1 MSDQNEKNLNQPEEG
16 QDDFSS
22 MSIDEL
28 IASTKEE
35 IARIDQMMG
44 TSRLPQQEDAQEPA
58 PQQGAPQAGEVSL
71 DDETDDKAKP
81 SQSEPFEP
89 KLPEE
94 YADLSLDS
102 DEQPEQDE
110 QPQRA
115 HLAAGV
121 KVLLYVCCVLAASV
135 LLAVFGWRLA
145 DDVLALTKPDEEI
158 TITVPENATV
168 ADVSRELKE
177 KGLIEYEW
185 LFRFYCLYSHAE
197 RKIQPGTYELNHLYD
212 YHALVNG
219 MTPSAG
225 VRATTEV
232 TIPEGYECEDIFALL
247 EEAGVASAADL
258 EQAAANYEF
267 DYAFLQDLPYGDK
280 NRLEGYLF
288 PDTYQFYLNDKPEN
302 VLGRFLRNFESKI
315 TDDMYAALDELNAKL
330 EEKMRANGFEESEIE
345 SAKLSFH
352 DVVIVASLV
361 EKETAKTSESASIA
375 SVIYNRLCSKLYPC
389 LQIDATIQYALD
401 ERKEVLSNAD
411 KAIISPYNTYTNA
424 GLPAGPIANPGINS
438 IRAALYPA
446 DTDYYFY
453 ALGEDGVHK
462 FSKTYYEH
470 QDFLASLA
478 GETADEEI
486 GGDAQQDT
494 GAEGNDADAQPD
506 AAGTEDGGNG
516 NGKKTGASLPG
527 GRYGK
532 AADGGFIRR
541 RCGLSGGYKLR
552 YALVHRKFYA

>member
-1 MSDQNEKNLNQPEEG
+1 M
-16 QDDFSS
+16 
-22 MSIDEL
+22 
-28 IASTKEE
+28 
-35 IARIDQMMG
+35 R
-44 TSRLPQQEDAQEPA
+44 QEPA

-102 DEQPEQDE
+102 DEHPEQDE

-225 VRATTEV
+225 CAGDDRGHHPRGLRVR
-232 TIPEGYECEDIFALL
+232 GYF
-247 EEAGVASAADL
+247 
-258 EQAAANYEF
+258 
-267 DYAFLQDLPYGDK
+267 
-280 NRLEGYLF
+280 
-288 PDTYQFYLNDKPEN
+288 
-302 VLGRFLRNFESKI
+302 
-315 TDDMYAALDELNAKL
+315 
-330 EEKMRANGFEESEIE
+330 
-345 SAKLSFH
+345 
-352 DVVIVASLV
+352 
-361 EKETAKTSESASIA
+361 
-375 SVIYNRLCSKLYPC
+375 
-389 LQIDATIQYALD
+389 
-401 ERKEVLSNAD
+401 
-411 KAIISPYNTYTNA
+411 
-424 GLPAGPIANPGINS
+424 
-438 IRAALYPA
+438 RAA
-446 DTDYYFY
+446 
-453 ALGEDGVHK
+453 GRSGR
-462 FSKTYYEH
+462 
-470 QDFLASLA
+470 
-478 GETADEEI
+478 
-486 GGDAQQDT
+486 
-494 GAEGNDADAQPD
+494 
-506 AAGTEDGGNG
+506 
-516 NGKKTGASLPG
+516 GK
-527 GRYGK
+527 
-532 AADGGFIRR
+532 RR
-541 RCGLSGGYKLR
+541 RFGAGGGKLR
-552 YALVHRKFYA
+552 I

>member
-1 MSDQNEKNLNQPEEG
+1 M
-16 QDDFSS
+16 
-22 MSIDEL
+22 
-28 IASTKEE
+28 
-35 IARIDQMMG
+35 
-44 TSRLPQQEDAQEPA
+44 
-58 PQQGAPQAGEVSL
+58 SL
-71 DDETDDKAKP
+71 DDGAENPEEPK
-81 SQSEPFEP
+81 QQEPFEP

-94 YADLSLDS
+94 YADLSLDA
-102 DEQPEQDE
+102 DEEPAGDDE
-110 QPQRA
+110 AQRPR
-115 HLAAGV
+115 LAPGI

-135 LLAVFGWRLA
+135 LLAVVGWRLA

-219 MTPSAG
+219 MTPSTG
-225 VRATTEV
+225 LRATTEV

-247 EEAGVASAADL
+247 EEAGVSTVSEL
-258 EQAAANYEF
+258 EQAAARYEF
-267 DYAFLQDLPYGDK
+267 DYSFLQDLPYGDK
-280 NRLEGYLF
+280 NR
-288 PDTYQFYLNDKPEN
+288 
-302 VLGRFLRNFESKI
+302 
-315 TDDMYAALDELNAKL
+315 
-330 EEKMRANGFEESEIE
+330 
-345 SAKLSFH
+345 
-352 DVVIVASLV
+352 
-361 EKETAKTSESASIA
+361 
-375 SVIYNRLCSKLYPC
+375 LYPC

-453 ALGEDGVHK
+453 ALGSDGVHK

-470 QDFLASLA
+470 QDFLASLEGDSA
-478 GETADEEI
+478 SDAAPDEQADAETGDASADADANGEASTD
-486 GGDAQQDT
+486 GGDA
-494 GAEGNDADAQPD
+494 N
-506 AAGTEDGGNG
+506 GT
-516 NGKKTGASLPG
+516 
-527 GRYGK
+527 
-532 AADGGFIRR
+532 
-541 RCGLSGGYKLR
+541 
-552 YALVHRKFYA
+552 

>member
-1 MSDQNEKNLNQPEEG
+1 MSDHEEKKLDGFEDG
-16 QDDFSS
+16 ADDFSS

-28 IASTKEE
+28 IASTKAD
-35 IARIDQMMG
+35 IARVDRMMG
-44 TSRLPQQEDAQEPA
+44 TSRLPDTKQDENADASDAPA
-58 PQQGAPQAGEVSL
+58 PDAGEVSL
-71 DDETDDKAKP
+71 DDGEDAAQGAASAP
-81 SQSEPFEP
+81 APFEP

-94 YADLSLDS
+94 YADLSLDGGQQEE
-102 DEQPEQDE
+102 DAPEE
-110 QPQRA
+110 EEKPR
-115 HLAAGV
+115 LAPGL

-135 LLAVFGWRLA
+135 ILAVVGWRLA
-145 DDVLALTKPDEEI
+145 DDVLALTKPDEEV

-168 ADVSRELKE
+168 ADVSRELK
-177 KGLIEYEW
+177 KQGLIEYEW

-225 VRATTEV
+225 VRATTEL
-232 TIPEGYECEDIFALL
+232 TIPEGFECEDIFALL
-247 EEAGVASAADL
+247 ADAGVASVADL
-258 EQAAANYEF
+258 EQAAAEYEF
-267 DYAFLQDLPYGDK
+267 DYEFLQDLPYGDK

-288 PDTYQFYLNDKPEN
+288 PDTYQFYLNDKPED
-302 VLGRFLRNFESKI
+302 VLGRFLRNFDSKI
-315 TDDMYAALDELNAKL
+315 TDDMYAALSDLNDKL
-330 EEKMRANGFEESEIE
+330 AAKMRLNGFDETEIAD
-345 SAKLSFH
+345 AKLSFH
-352 DVVIVASLV
+352 DVIIVASLV

-389 LQIDATIQYALD
+389 LQIDATIQYALE

-453 ALGEDGVHK
+453 ALGNDGVHK

-470 QDFLASLA
+470 QDFLASLSGDA
-478 GETADEEI
+478 ADEE
-486 GGDAQQDT
+486 
-494 GAEGNDADAQPD
+494 
-506 AAGTEDGGNG
+506 GTSE
-516 NGKKTGASLPG
+516 
-527 GRYGK
+527 
-532 AADGGFIRR
+532 AADGETGEQTDEQTEADT
-541 RCGLSGGYKLR
+541 GTQADGGTQDD
-552 YALVHRKFYA
+552 A

>member
-1 MSDQNEKNLNQPEEG
+1 MSDHEEKKLDSFDDSM
-16 QDDFSS
+16 DDFSS

-28 IASTKEE
+28 IASTKAD
-35 IARIDQMMG
+35 IARVDRMMG
-44 TSRLPQQEDAQEPA
+44 TSRLPDAQEDESEPSPDA
-58 PQQGAPQAGEVSL
+58 PVPDAGEVTL
-71 DDETDDKAKP
+71 DDGEEP
-81 SQSEPFEP
+81 SQSAQPAPEPFEP

-102 DEQPEQDE
+102 EQTEDTPEE
-110 QPQRA
+110 PEKPR
-115 HLAAGV
+115 LAAGL

-135 LLAVFGWRLA
+135 ILAVVGWRLA
-145 DDVLALTKPDEEI
+145 DDVLALTKPDEEV

-168 ADVSRELKE
+168 ADVSRELK
-177 KGLIEYEW
+177 KQGLIEYEW

-225 VRATTEV
+225 VRATTEL

-247 EEAGVASAADL
+247 ADAGVASVADL
-258 EQAAANYEF
+258 EKAAAEYEF

-288 PDTYQFYLNDKPEN
+288 PDTYQFYLNDKPED
-302 VLGRFLRNFESKI
+302 VLGRFLRNFDSKI
-315 TDDMYAALDELNAKL
+315 TDDMYAALDDLNEKL
-330 EEKMRANGFEESEIE
+330 AARMRQNGFDETEIAD
-345 SAKLSFH
+345 AKLSFH
-352 DVVIVASLV
+352 DVITVASLV

-389 LQIDATIQYALD
+389 LQIDATIQYALE

-453 ALGEDGVHK
+453 ALGNDGVHK

-470 QDFLASLA
+470 QDFLASLSGDTTDEEQTSEA
-478 GETADEEI
+478 DGETNADSA
-486 GGDAQQDT
+486 DASSQA
-494 GAEGNDADAQPD
+494 GANADAQ
-506 AAGTEDGGNG
+506 
-516 NGKKTGASLPG
+516 
-527 GRYGK
+527 
-532 AADGGFIRR
+532 ADGGTQD
-541 RCGLSGGYKLR
+541 
-552 YALVHRKFYA
+552 AA

>member
-1 MSDQNEKNLNQPEEG
+1 MSDHEEKNVNQPEEE
-16 QDDFSS
+16 QFDFSS

-35 IARIDQMMG
+35 IERIDRMMG
-44 TSRLPQQEDAQEPA
+44 TGRLPEQEEPA
-58 PQQGAPQAGEVSL
+58 ESAEAPQDEPQAGEVSL
-71 DDETDDKAKP
+71 EEDAPQEKSPAQEP
-81 SQSEPFEP
+81 EPFEP
-89 KLPEE
+89 KLPDE
-94 YADLSLDS
+94 YADLSL
-102 DEQPEQDE
+102 EQDAEPEDE
-110 QPQRA
+110 QPQKPR
-115 HLAAGV
+115 LAPGI

-135 LLAVFGWRLA
+135 LLAVCGWRLA

-158 TITVPENATV
+158 TITVPENATI
-168 ADVSRELKE
+168 ADVSHALKD

-219 MTPSAG
+219 MTPNAG

-247 EEAGVASAADL
+247 EEAGVSTAEELEKTAA
-258 EQAAANYEF
+258 EYEF
-267 DYAFLQDLPYGDK
+267 DYEFLKELPYGDK

-302 VLGRFLRNFESKI
+302 VLGKFLRNFESKI
-315 TDDMYAALDELNAKL
+315 TDEMYAELETLNTKL
-330 EEKMRANGFEESEIE
+330 ADKMRANSFTEQEI
-345 SAKLSFH
+345 ADVKLTFH
-352 DVVIVASLV
+352 DVIIVASLV

-389 LQIDATIQYALD
+389 LQIDATIQYALE

-446 DTDYYFY
+446 DTEYYFY

-470 QDFLASLA
+470 QDFLASL
-478 GETADEEI
+478 GEDTTDAEDASDGVAADAAADE
-486 GGDAQQDT
+486 T
-494 GAEGNDADAQPD
+494 SAEADAG
-506 AAGTEDGGNG
+506 AAASTDGGN
-516 NGKKTGASLPG
+516 TDGA
-527 GRYGK
+527 
-532 AADGGFIRR
+532 
-541 RCGLSGGYKLR
+541 
-552 YALVHRKFYA
+552 

>member
-1 MSDQNEKNLNQPEEG
+1 MSDHEDQVVNQPEDG

-44 TSRLPQQEDAQEPA
+44 TSRLPDSDEAQQEQEMPDD
-58 PQQGAPQAGEVSL
+58 APQAGEVSL
-71 DDETDDKAKP
+71 EEDGAPEDASAKK
-81 SQSEPFEP
+81 QEPFEP

-94 YADLSLDS
+94 YADLSLEPE
-102 DEQPEQDE
+102 EQEAPEE
-110 QPQRA
+110 PRGV

-121 KVLLYVCCVLAASV
+121 KVLLYVCCVLAASI

-168 ADVSRELKE
+168 ADVSRELKD

-247 EEAGVASAADL
+247 EEAGVARVQDL
-258 EQAAANYEF
+258 EQAAASYEF
-267 DYAFLQDLPYGDK
+267 DYSFLQDLPYGDK

-302 VLGRFLRNFESKI
+302 VLGKFLRNFESKI
-315 TDDMYAALDELNAKL
+315 TDDMYAALDDLNVRLA
-330 EEKMRANGFEESEIE
+330 ERMRANGFEEQEIE
-345 SAKLSFH
+345 DAKLSFH
-352 DVVIVASLV
+352 DVMIVASLV

-453 ALGEDGVHK
+453 ALGTDGVHK

-470 QDFLASLA
+470 QDFLASLEGDA
-478 GETADEEI
+478 ADEEA
-486 GGDAQQDT
+486 DAASDGET
-494 GAEGNDADAQPD
+494 GAEPGDADAD
-506 AAGTEDGGNG
+506 AGGEASTDGGNA
-516 NGKKTGASLPG
+516 NGT
-527 GRYGK
+527 
-532 AADGGFIRR
+532 
-541 RCGLSGGYKLR
+541 
-552 YALVHRKFYA
+552 

>member
-1 MSDQNEKNLNQPEEG
+1 MSDHEEKKLDSFDDSM
-16 QDDFSS
+16 DDFSS

-28 IASTKEE
+28 IASTKAD
-35 IARIDQMMG
+35 IARVDRMMG
-44 TSRLPQQEDAQEPA
+44 TSRLPDTQEDESEPSPDA
-58 PQQGAPQAGEVSL
+58 PVPDAGEVTL
-71 DDETDDKAKP
+71 DDGEEP
-81 SQSEPFEP
+81 SQSAQPAPEPFEP

-102 DEQPEQDE
+102 EQTEDTPEE
-110 QPQRA
+110 PERPR
-115 HLAAGV
+115 LAAGI

-135 LLAVFGWRLA
+135 ILAVVGWRLA
-145 DDVLALTKPDEEI
+145 DDVLALTKPDEEV

-168 ADVSRELKE
+168 ADVSRELK
-177 KGLIEYEW
+177 KQGLIEYEW

-225 VRATTEV
+225 VRATTEL

-247 EEAGVASAADL
+247 ADAGVASVADL
-258 EQAAANYEF
+258 EKAAAEYEF

-288 PDTYQFYLNDKPEN
+288 PDTYQFYLNDKPED
-302 VLGRFLRNFESKI
+302 VLGRFLRNFDSKI
-315 TDDMYAALDELNAKL
+315 TDDMYAALDDLNERLAAR
-330 EEKMRANGFEESEIE
+330 MRQNGFDETEIAD
-345 SAKLSFH
+345 AKLSFH
-352 DVVIVASLV
+352 DVITVASLV

-389 LQIDATIQYALD
+389 LQIDATIQYALE

-453 ALGEDGVHK
+453 ALGNDGVHK

-470 QDFLASLA
+470 QDFLAGLSGDTTDEEQTSEA
-478 GETADEEI
+478 DGETNAD
-486 GGDAQQDT
+486 GADASSQAD
-494 GAEGNDADAQPD
+494 ANADAQ
-506 AAGTEDGGNG
+506 
-516 NGKKTGASLPG
+516 
-527 GRYGK
+527 
-532 AADGGFIRR
+532 ADGGTQD
-541 RCGLSGGYKLR
+541 
-552 YALVHRKFYA
+552 AA